1 MKRGCPC
8 KDETPDPCPKCGAT
22 VKGDDLVNGICQA
35 DKLDA
40 VVITDEMIVRA
51 IDALRP
57 DMARIA
63 PKMGGWSHSEKTQ
76 MRAVLEAALLR

>member
-8 KDETPDPCPKCGAT
+8 KYETPDPCPKCGAT

-40 VVITDEMIVRA
+40 VVITDAMIDRA
-51 IDALRP
+51 LAAALP
-57 DMARIA
+57 DLAHIA
-63 PKMGGWSHSEKTQ
+63 PKMGGWSKEQKGR
-76 MRAVLEAALLR
+76 MRNALQAALRG